1 MLYFPNWYDDDQ
13 FAVWYSR
20 HKPACDNNHAGSAG
34 QMEPKG
40 MLRIFRRSED
50 KHDLRYTGYL
60 RDGDSKSFSTVANAE
75 PPVYTGVETRKLSRV
90 L

>member
-1 MLYFPNWYDDDQ
+1 
-13 FAVWYSR
+13 
-20 HKPACDNNHAGSAG
+20 
-34 QMEPKG
+34 

-75 PPVYTGVETRKLSRV
+75 PPVYTGVEIRKLSRV